1 MSAEVIHRIDRAYAE
16 GVIEVYGEPDMGWY
30 EWRILE
36 RGAVI
41 HDTRDAGYGSP
52 AIALRDALNHDEPP
66 QAASPKNRALD
77 ALVNLANSLQGTPD
91 GDHVAGMIREAM
103 DTIDG
108 YGQWPEPEQLSEAFK
123 ENVATW
129 HYKGNLRGGIH
140 VIEDVSGQ
148 IHPMVA
154 DYVHLETMHSGGLYD
169 SWAAAF
175 AAVGAALDAS
185 EANGGERDAQ

>member
-1 MSAEVIHRIDRAYAE
+1 MSEVIYRVDRPCGG
-16 GVIEVYGEPDMGWY
+16 GVIEVYGLPDMGAY

-52 AIALRDALNHDEPP
+52 SIALRDALNHDEPP
-66 QAASPKNRALD
+66 HQGSAQERALD
-77 ALVNLANSLQGTPD
+77 ALANLAASLQGTPD

-108 YGQWPEPEQLSEAFK
+108 YAKWPAPDDLSDEFK
-123 ENVATW
+123 SEVATW
-129 HYKGNLRGGIH
+129 YHKGNLRGGIH
-140 VIEDVSGQ
+140 VIKDVSGA

-169 SWAAAF
+169 SWAAAY
-175 AAVGAALDAS
+175 AAIGAALDAW
-185 EANGGERDAQ
+185 EK

>member
-1 MSAEVIHRIDRAYAE
+1 MSTEVLHRIDRPFAN

-52 AIALRDALNHDEPP
+52 GIALRDALNHDEPLH
-66 QAASPKNRALD
+66 QGSAQERALD
-77 ALVNLANSLQGTPD
+77 ALANLASVLQGSPD

-108 YGQWPEPEQLSEAFK
+108 YGKWPTPEDLSEEFK
-123 ENVATW
+123 ANVATW
-129 HYKGNLRGGIH
+129 QYKGNLWGGLHI
-140 VIEDVSGQ
+140 VRDVSGA

-175 AAVGAALDAS
+175 AAFGAALDAW
-185 EANGGERDAQ
+185 GK